1 MMEENEKEG
10 IHLKTLPRKG
20 PSSLNVL
27 IHIEHI
33 FKHSALVSR
42 VLPLVNTKDICPMVN
57 LMNPLSKTL
66 IQHIMNKFQP

>member
-20 PSSLNVL
+20 PSLNVL

-33 FKHSALVSR
+33 YEVDL
-42 VLPLVNTKDICPMVN
+42 
-57 LMNPLSKTL
+57 
-66 IQHIMNKFQP
+66 